1 MVMQVGLQRR
11 VPLDEFVV
19 VYERRILAQLFG
31 DFRMRLEK
39 IVEPRKF
46 LPCGVVVLS
55 ASVIPAP
62 VVVVVP
68 VSVVTSAVVA
78 VIVITPI
85 RVAITILAALEAFLT
100 LHELIRVLL
109 EFLPNRR
116 MILQVILKLRMA
128 PQEIVIIYKRRIA
141 P

>member
-1 MVMQVGLQRR
+1 
-11 VPLDEFVV
+11 
-19 VYERRILAQLFG
+19 
-31 DFRMRLEK
+31 MRLQK

-46 LPCGVVVLS
+46 LPRGVVLP
-55 ASVIPAP
+55 ASVIAAA
-62 VVVVVP
+62 VVVVP

-78 VIVITPI
+78 VIVISPI
-85 RVAITILAALEAFLT
+85 RVAIPILAALEAFLT
-100 LHELIRVLL
+100 PHELIRMLL

-116 MILQVILKLRMA
+116 MILQIILKLRMA